1 VRFLLLVPAA
11 ALAALGGDGL
21 YHALR
26 SRERI
31 AVDCGEFA
39 RARPASHRVA
49 VTGCEIDLAGLGY
62 READGRLQE
71 LFLPARPAG
80 RAVPAP
86 LVIVT
91 REPAAL
97 ALAQGAVGG
106 AATLPPERSA
116 AVMQQVVAVL
126 GVTTTIDG
134 VMRAGIIER
143 LRARRVVSGLMG
155 APVAADAALIDLN
168 GRPDFLRP
176 ILALAAAF
184 LLSLGPWALS
194 RRPRRTLA
202 ARRNSRSEWSS
213 PTDDLRGAAAE
224 DRRARRTSRV
234 VVPRLLLLGL
244 DVSAG
249 PDAIETAPPLGTRHD
264 VAGILTGV
272 IPDLHV
278 DPAARILSRADNSL
292 TLDLG
297 PHESIATIVVDARG
311 EAGVVLVKEI
321 LLMTGWR
328 AFAPKTGLF
337 VTANELGAL
346 AALAAEEESSTDGSW
361 RAPA

>member
-1 VRFLLLVPAA
+1 LLVPAA

-21 YHALR
+21 HHALR

-31 AVDCGEFA
+31 AIDCGEFA

-80 RAVPAP
+80 RAIPAP

-97 ALAQGAVGG
+97 ALAQGAIGG
-106 AATLPPERSA
+106 SAGLSPERAA
-116 AVMQQVVAVL
+116 AVMPQVVAAL
-126 GVTTTIDG
+126 RVTTAIDG
-134 VMRAGIIER
+134 VTRAGFVER
-143 LRARRVVSGLMG
+143 IRARRVLSGLM
-155 APVAADAALIDLN
+155 APSVAPDAVLIDLN

-176 ILALAAAF
+176 ILALAAGV
-184 LLSLGPWALS
+184 LLSLGPWTLS
-194 RRPRRTLA
+194 RWPRTTLA
-202 ARRNSRSEWSS
+202 ASQKARSERPSQA
-213 PTDDLRGAAAE
+213 DDPLGAAAD
-224 DRRARRTSRV
+224 DRRARRISRV
-234 VVPRLLLLGL
+234 AVPRLLLLGL

-249 PDAIETAPPLGTRHD
+249 PDAIETAPPLGTRRD
-264 VAGILTGV
+264 VAEILTGV

-278 DPAARILSRADNSL
+278 DLAKRVLSRADDSL
-292 TLDLG
+292 KLDLG

-337 VTANELGAL
+337 VTADELGAL
-346 AALAAEEESSTDGSW
+346 AALAAEEESTTDGS
-361 RAPA
+361 RPAPA